1 MTFVT
6 YPVREVLVDR
16 DLTEESMYAALALFY
31 ERGGVIVPRD
41 QAIEEYLETAI
52 RPNGIKIDHEDGST
66 APFTSSLMQETVP
79 VRPDE
84 DLLCGLRKDTRGD

>member
-1 MTFVT
+1 MTSQGKV
-6 YPVREVLVDR
+6 VAVDH
-16 DLTEESMYAALALFY
+16 DKALAEFF
-31 ERGGVIVPRD
+31 ERGGTLYYSPKREEN
-41 QAIEEYLETAI
+41 IEEYLETVT

-84 DLLCGLRKDTRGD
+84 EILCVLRTYNRANHNER